1 MDWVAL
7 KVPKLVIAD
16 VRHVLQVVGRV
27 VGCEVLR
34 WNAGRRFGVLW
45 DAGRRFGVL
54 WDAGRRFGV
63 LWDAGRVAVGC
74 EVAMVLVV
82 CSSHVDM
89 NWCCRSSRVDR
100 N

>member
-1 MDWVAL
+1 M
-7 KVPKLVIAD
+7 VIAD
-16 VRHVLQVVGRV
+16 VRYVLHVVGRV
-27 VGCEVLR
+27 VGCEVLL
-34 WNAGRRFGVLW
+34 WN
-45 DAGRRFGVL
+45 AGRRFGVL